1 MTLQRLEE
9 SLKAT
14 EHGLAEVL
22 SDAKTLARGR
32 LAVEQALHKAAEEVK
47 VHSKPPD
54 LHHMPLQ

>member
-1 MTLQRLEE
+1 M
-9 SLKAT
+9 KAI